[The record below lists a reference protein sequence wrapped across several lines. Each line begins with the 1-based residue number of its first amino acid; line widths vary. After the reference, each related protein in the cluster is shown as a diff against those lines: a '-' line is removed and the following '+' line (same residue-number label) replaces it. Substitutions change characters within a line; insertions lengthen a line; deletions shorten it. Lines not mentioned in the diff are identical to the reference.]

1 MKKEFRPHPNDRHN
15 LLCYLSS
22 MLITFFGFYG
32 FTYLVTWLTIEKT
45 GDPQLLGNV
54 MAMTMLP
61 AIGLNLVAGRVLKY
75 YSAKQM
81 MFITDIL
88 TGILF
93 IGTYYALN
101 TVSWQI
107 TCLVIVAVLNKSIGV
122 FYKLSNKT
130 ILPDLFAPVN
140 IQIVNGYQTQIR
152 QLAIVSATMLV
163 TMALLWVT
171 PATLILIMG
180 IAFLVS
186 AGLDWQFRTRSN
198 LSSDS
203 VVTVKLDRHRSWP
216 TWSLLYAVLGYLV
229 DATIAVAVPWLVVSK
244 LHSHWPLSWFLTANA
259 TGILL
264 APLLLKRWSKQSLLT
279 LTAFTGGC
287 LLLMWPTFA
296 SLMITMF
303 LIGALRGQTNI
314 SFFTTIQQIPTNNR
328 NILMTGV
335 LTVIDTTT
343 VIGSLLAP
351 RLILMLGSWTL
362 PLLGGGILLFCLT
375 RLIILLN
382 NQKQSSSDIDE
393 NC

>member
-93 IGTYYALN
+93 IGAYYALN

-244 LHSHWPLSWFLTANA
+244 LHSHWSLSWFLTANA

>member
-93 IGTYYALN
+93 IGAYYALN

-186 AGLDWQFRTRSN
+186 AASIGNSEHVPISPRIR
-198 LSSDS
+198 LS
-203 VVTVKLDRHRSWP
+203 P
-216 TWSLLYAVLGYLV
+216 
-229 DATIAVAVPWLVVSK
+229 
-244 LHSHWPLSWFLTANA
+244 
-259 TGILL
+259 
-264 APLLLKRWSKQSLLT
+264 
-279 LTAFTGGC
+279 
-287 LLLMWPTFA
+287 
-296 SLMITMF
+296 
-303 LIGALRGQTNI
+303 
-314 SFFTTIQQIPTNNR
+314 
-328 NILMTGV
+328 
-335 LTVIDTTT
+335 
-343 VIGSLLAP
+343 
-351 RLILMLGSWTL
+351 
-362 PLLGGGILLFCLT
+362 
-375 RLIILLN
+375 
-382 NQKQSSSDIDE
+382 SS
-393 NC
+393 

>member
-93 IGTYYALN
+93 IGAYYALN

-130 ILPDLFAPVN
+130 ILPDLLAPVN

-264 APLLLKRWSKQSLLT
+264 APLLLKQWSKQSLLT

-287 LLLMWPTFA
+287 LLLM
-296 SLMITMF
+296 
-303 LIGALRGQTNI
+303 
-314 SFFTTIQQIPTNNR
+314 
-328 NILMTGV
+328 
-335 LTVIDTTT
+335 
-343 VIGSLLAP
+343 
-351 RLILMLGSWTL
+351 
-362 PLLGGGILLFCLT
+362 
-375 RLIILLN
+375 
-382 NQKQSSSDIDE
+382 
-393 NC
+393 